1 MIPLRE
7 VIDICKNEE
16 YENNLS
22 NDQTE
27 FVLRA
32 TTRYNLSNREELDK
46 VVEVA
51 KGKNVELSIDEIEDL
66 LKEIGTMVEENQV
79 ETEGKEQGDSGYG
92 RE

>member
-7 VIDICKNEE
+7 VIKICKNE
-16 YENNLS
+16 NKLS
-22 NDQTE
+22 DNQTE
-27 FVLRA
+27 IVLRA
-32 TTRYNLSNREELDK
+32 TTKYNLSDKELDK
-46 VVEVA
+46 VIEVA